1 MEKRHQQTIHRRNK
15 ECEGRLASPV
25 VCPISWV
32 RTCWGC
38 KWLSVFP
45 TCCVRWGWNG
55 KNWENWKSSL
65 REVTLSKNE
74 IYSEKLAKKNSQGKL
89 TRFKRPPPHTISL
102 NPQTS
107 KCRHFYDFT
116 AEDMK
121 ARKAE
126 GADQG
131 TAGICKSQNLNLP
144 MFTVYCCLA
153 VKNIYEIYTAREQTE
168 LWPVMHKDQR
178 RRHVLPTSQTI
189 NYAQLHPGT
198 VENDSATWVGP
209 EAPWRWVGG
218 WVLGFT
224 VSCYIPCFCPAN
236 LTLSS
241 TLFS

>member
-1 MEKRHQQTIHRRNK
+1 MLGLQV
-15 ECEGRLASPV
+15 A
-25 VCPISWV
+25 ISFPHLL
-32 RTCWGC
+32 C
-38 KWLSVFP
+38 KMRVEWKKL
-45 TCCVRWGWNG
+45 G
-55 KNWENWKSSL
+55 KLEVKSK
-65 REVTLSKNE
+65 EVTLSKNE

-168 LWPVMHKDQR
+168 L
-178 RRHVLPTSQTI
+178 
-189 NYAQLHPGT
+189 
-198 VENDSATWVGP
+198 
-209 EAPWRWVGG
+209 
-218 WVLGFT
+218 
-224 VSCYIPCFCPAN
+224 
-236 LTLSS
+236 
-241 TLFS
+241 